1 MYASHDLVLQAALS
15 IIRYCNKQCIANQ
28 YDMMQYQECINK
40 QCINKWCINKQY
52 KECITM
58 AAWACLIFR
67 GESAHD
73 VIQHEAKRW
82 DVINMVKEHIDKDA
96 AQGFGDAKRLQKS
109 LEICAHHDED
119 LTTPTTPT

>member
-1 MYASHDLVLQAALS
+1 MIYQTKWILLEHRDALDDLVLQAALS
-15 IIRYCNKQCIANQ
+15 IISYC
-28 YDMMQYQECINK
+28 
-40 QCINKWCINKQY
+40 NKQY

-73 VIQHEAKRW
+73 VIQNEAKRW
-82 DVINMVKEHIDKDA
+82 DIINMVKEHIDKDA

-109 LEICAHHDED
+109 LETYADHDED